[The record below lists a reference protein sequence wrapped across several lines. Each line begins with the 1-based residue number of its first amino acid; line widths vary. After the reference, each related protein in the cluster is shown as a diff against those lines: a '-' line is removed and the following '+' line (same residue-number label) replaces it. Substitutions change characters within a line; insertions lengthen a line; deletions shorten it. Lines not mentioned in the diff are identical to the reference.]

1 MITHSFT
8 LESSFYG
15 YDFGED
21 EHRLFTPK
29 EYAEVG
35 SKFCQSIYE
44 LHFLWK
50 SIRNELKLTNGWLK
64 PRKLIEITGIP
75 AAQILSEEL

>member
-21 EHRLFTPK
+21 KSKVFTEK
-29 EYAEVG
+29 DY
-35 SKFCQSIYE
+35 
-44 LHFLWK
+44 
-50 SIRNELKLTNGWLK
+50 
-64 PRKLIEITGIP
+64 
-75 AAQILSEEL
+75 

>member
-21 EHRLFTPK
+21 EHRLFRPK
-29 EYAEVG
+29 EYGEVG

-64 PRKLIEITGIP
+64 PRKLIEITGVP

>member
-21 EHRLFTPK
+21 EHRHFTHK
-29 EYAEVG
+29 EYADVG
-35 SKFCQSIYE
+35 AKFCSSIYE

-64 PRKLIEITGIP
+64 PRKLIEITGVP
-75 AAQILSEEL
+75 AA

>member
-15 YDFGED
+15 YDFGE
-21 EHRLFTPK
+21 EEYKLFTEK
-29 EYAEVG
+29 EFFDVG
-35 SKFCQSIYE
+35 VKFCQSVFE

-64 PRKLIEITGIP
+64 PRKLIEITGVP
-75 AAQILSEEL
+75 AA